1 MAIRNGKFATLRWLF
16 CFLSLCEKFEENYL
30 FLHRILWHNK
40 MEAKPKTKN
49 IIVSLLECKRELRD
63 CIQKGADPKE
73 MKRIASKYGFKFATP
88 V

>member
-1 MAIRNGKFATLRWLF
+1 M
-16 CFLSLCEKFEENYL
+16 
-30 FLHRILWHNK
+30 HRILWHNK
-40 MEAKPKTKN
+40 METKPKTKN